1 MNFQHYQFK
10 ALCVFVEEVETND
23 SGKQVPQ
30 TSVASHGPDCKL
42 AIDFASR
49 CGCFV
54 SHSC

>member
-23 SGKQVPQ
+23 SGEQVPQ

-42 AIDFASR
+42 ATDFASR